1 MVEEKPSN
9 SEEKFKKN
17 HNKDKGNGKIP
28 IKARRHQKS
37 RKAKMTTTLRRKN
50 QKENV
55 STVELKVT
63 GRETARSISLS

>member
-28 IKARRHQKS
+28 IKARRHQKPKRTR
-37 RKAKMTTTLRRKN
+37 RKITPRRKN
-50 QKENV
+50 QRKMV

-63 GRETARSISLS
+63 GREIVKSFLMS